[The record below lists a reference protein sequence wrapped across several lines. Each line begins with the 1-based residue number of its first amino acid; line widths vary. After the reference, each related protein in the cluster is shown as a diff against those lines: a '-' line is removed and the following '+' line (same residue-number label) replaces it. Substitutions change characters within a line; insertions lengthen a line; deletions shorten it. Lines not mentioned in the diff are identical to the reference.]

1 MYLNTRLPPHGDVGM
16 DGWSRSP
23 GSRPLHS
30 PSQRT
35 ILQWLFECAFRDK
48 LGPLTVAGP
57 RRNHTGF
64 LDGPPV
70 KSIVAVL

>member
-1 MYLNTRLPPHGDVGM
+1 MCRNTRPSPHGDIGM

-23 GSRPLHS
+23 GSRPIHS
-30 PSQRT
+30 PSQRI
-35 ILQWLFECAFRDK
+35 ILQWLSECTFRDK

-70 KSIVAVL
+70 TSIVALP